1 MKLKPRSLSVGNWK
15 FLFNYGNLN
24 KMNTS
29 DTAAAGSSKKRHR
42 PRFIDDIYRLDAKVG
57 RFLSVLILF
66 GISFGLYRGIQDN
79 YLAEII
85 HITPFER
92 GIVEF
97 FRETPGL
104 FLIFIL
110 AFMYRFA
117 DSKIFKIGIGV
128 MAGGVTG
135 LFLTS
140 ASGLFLTK
148 LIVVVFM
155 VLFSAGEHIIMPVRA
170 SIAMDLA
177 KQEKAG
183 ASLGITNSLSQFGN
197 IAGFILV
204 TVIFFILKKFG
215 ISRVDITGY
224 RIVFGIS
231 AALMVTAALVAAAL
245 RETTLKSPRRRFYFA
260 KKFYKFYMLEVFY
273 GSRKQIFLTFAPYV
287 LIIKYGAGPSVISLL
302 YAICAGF
309 GMLCSPLVG
318 KIIDRVGYKAV
329 MVADTLILI
338 IVCILYG
345 FAHRLF
351 LPNIAFIV
359 VCCNFVLDS
368 IISIAS
374 MASNVYVQNIA
385 SNQEEITATLST
397 GISVNHVISIFIALM
412 GGWIWKVTG
421 IEVLFTLSAVLGLI
435 NSIYAATIKNPSQE
449 SK

>member
-1 MKLKPRSLSVGNWK
+1 MKTP
-15 FLFNYGNLN
+15 
-24 KMNTS
+24 
-29 DTAAAGSSKKRHR
+29 DTAAAGSSKKRYR
-42 PRFIDDIYRLDAKVG
+42 PRFIDDIYRPDAKVG

-66 GISFGLYRGIQDN
+66 GVSFGLYRGIQDN
-79 YLAEII
+79 YLAEIN

-104 FLIFIL
+104 LLIFIL
-110 AFMYRFA
+110 ALMYRFA

-140 ASGLFLTK
+140 TSGLLLTK

-177 KQEKAG
+177 KQEKTG

-204 TVIFFILKKFG
+204 TVIFLILENIG

-231 AALMVTAALVAAAL
+231 AALMVGAALVAAAL

-260 KKFYKFYMLEVFY
+260 RKFYKFYMLEVFY
-273 GSRKQIFLTFAPYV
+273 GARKQIFLTFAPYV
-287 LIIKYGAGPSVISLL
+287 LILQYGAGPSVISLL
-302 YAICAGF
+302 YAICAVF

-318 KIIDRVGYKAV
+318 KIIDKAGYKAV

-351 LPNIAFIV
+351 SPGIAFIV

-385 SNQEEITATLST
+385 SSQEEVTATLST

-435 NSIYAATIKNPSQE
+435 NSIYAATIKSPSQE
-449 SK
+449 LNK

>member
-1 MKLKPRSLSVGNWK
+1 MKTP
-15 FLFNYGNLN
+15 
-24 KMNTS
+24 
-29 DTAAAGSSKKRHR
+29 DTAAAGSSKKRYR
-42 PRFIDDIYRLDAKVG
+42 PRFIDDIYRPDAKVG

-66 GISFGLYRGIQDN
+66 GVSFGLYRGIQDN
-79 YLAEII
+79 YLAEIN

-104 FLIFIL
+104 LLIFIL

-135 LFLTS
+135 LLLTS
-140 ASGLFLTK
+140 TSGLFLTK

-177 KQEKAG
+177 KQEKTG

-204 TVIFFILKKFG
+204 TVIFLILENIG
-215 ISRVDITGY
+215 ISRIDITGY

-231 AALMVTAALVAAAL
+231 AALMVAAAL

-260 KKFYKFYMLEVFY
+260 RKFYKFYMLEVFY
-273 GSRKQIFLTFAPYV
+273 GARKQIFLTFAPYV
-287 LIIKYGAGPSVISLL
+287 LILQYGAGPSVISLL
-302 YAICAGF
+302 YAICAVF

-318 KIIDRVGYKAV
+318 KIIDKVGYKAV

-338 IVCILYG
+338 IVCVLYG

-351 LPNIAFIV
+351 PPGIAFIV

-374 MASNVYVQNIA
+374 MASNVYVRNIA
-385 SNQEEITATLST
+385 SSQEEVTATLST

-421 IEVLFTLSAVLGLI
+421 IEVLFTLSAILGLI
-435 NSIYAATIKNPSQE
+435 NSIYAATINNPTQKGRGMLFS
-449 SK
+449 

>member
-1 MKLKPRSLSVGNWK
+1 MTTTDSSE
-15 FLFNYGNLN
+15 
-24 KMNTS
+24 TS
-29 DTAAAGSSKKRHR
+29 RRLTRRR
-42 PRFIDDIYRLDAKVG
+42 PRYLDNIYRPDAKVG

-66 GISFGLYRGIQDN
+66 GVSFGLYRGIQDN

-104 FLIFIL
+104 LLIFIL
-110 AFMYRFA
+110 ALMYRFA
-117 DSKIFKIGIGV
+117 DSKVFKIGIAV
-128 MAGGVTG
+128 MAGGAAG
-135 LFLTS
+135 LLLTS
-140 ASGLFLTK
+140 SSGLFLTK
-148 LIVVVFM
+148 FLVVFFM

-170 SIAMDLA
+170 SIAMDIA

-197 IAGFILV
+197 IAGFIIV
-204 TVIFFILKKFG
+204 IVIFFILEKFG
-215 ISRVDITGY
+215 ISKLDIAGY
-224 RIVFGIS
+224 RIVFSAS
-231 AALMVTAALVAAAL
+231 AALMIAAALTAAAL

-287 LIIKYGAGPSVISLL
+287 LILQYGAGPSVISLL
-302 YAICAGF
+302 YLICAVF

-318 KIIDRVGYKAV
+318 KIIDKVGYKAV

-338 IVCILYG
+338 VVCILYG

-351 LPNIAFIV
+351 PHNIAFIV

-421 IEVLFTLSAVLGLI
+421 IEVLFSMSAVLGLI
-435 NSIYAATIKNPSQE
+435 NSIYAATITSPSKVK
-449 SK
+449 SSF